1 MTTTGLTELEAVQA
15 VARHRNFRSAATQLG
30 LSRSALSHA
39 IAALES
45 RLGARLFHRTT
56 RSVTLPEAGERF
68 VADTAPALRD
78 IREAIGRLADHR
90 AEPSGTLRINA
101 SAGAARQIMAPIILE
116 FVRRHPRVTVD
127 IVTEGKLVDIVLE
140 GFDLGVRLAETVPRD
155 MISVPLGPPQ
165 RFAVVGSP
173 EYFATH
179 PTPLAPSDLAAHRCI
194 RSRLPGG
201 GIYRWEFERH
211 GELLEIDGA
220 GPLLLDDPLLMLEA
234 ARAGVGLA
242 YLTEW
247 NVADDLAAGRLVRVL
262 EDWTPAFPGLC
273 LYYPGRRHL
282 AAHHR
287 AFVDLVRET
296 ARNANPSPAGG
307 KTRRVSDA

>member
-1 MTTTGLTELEAVQA
+1 MMTTGLTELEAVQA
-15 VARHRNFRSAATQLG
+15 VARHRNFRSAATQIG
-30 LSRSALSHA
+30 ISRSALSHMV
-39 IAALES
+39 AALES

-56 RSVTLPEAGERF
+56 RSVTLTEAGERF

-78 IREAIGRLADHR
+78 IREAIGRLTDHQ

-101 SAGAARQIMAPIILE
+101 SSGAARQIMAPIILE
-116 FVRRHPRVTVD
+116 YVRRHPRVIID

-155 MISVPLGPPQ
+155 MIAVPLGPSQ

-173 EYFATH
+173 DYFATY
-179 PTPLAPSDLAAHRCI
+179 PTPLTPSDLAAHRCI

-201 GIYRWEFERH
+201 GIYRWEFERR
-211 GELLEIDGA
+211 GEFLELDGT

-262 EDWTPAFPGLC
+262 EDWTPPFPGLC

-296 ARNANPSPAGG
+296 ARNANLSPTHR
-307 KTRRVSDA
+307 KTRRASNA

>member
-1 MTTTGLTELEAVQA
+1 MMTTGLTELEAVQA
-15 VARHRNFRSAATQLG
+15 VARHRNFRSAATQIG
-30 LSRSALSHA
+30 ISRSALSHMV
-39 IAALES
+39 AALES

-56 RSVTLPEAGERF
+56 RSVTLTEAGERF
-68 VADTAPALRD
+68 VAETGPALRD
-78 IREAIGRLADHR
+78 IREAMERLTDHQ

-101 SAGAARQIMAPIILE
+101 SSGAARQIMAPIVLE
-116 FVRRHPRVTVD
+116 YVRRHPLVTVD

-140 GFDLGVRLAETVPRD
+140 GFDLGVRLAETVPQD
-155 MISVPLGPPQ
+155 MIAVPLGPPQ

-173 EYFATH
+173 AYFARR
-179 PTPLAPSDLAAHRCI
+179 PKPLVPGDLAAHACI

-201 GIYRWEFERH
+201 GIYRWEFEHR
-211 GELLEIDGA
+211 GEQVEIDGR
-220 GPLLLDDPLLMLEA
+220 GPLILDDPMLMIEA

-247 NVADDLAAGRLVRVL
+247 NAADDLAAGRLVRVL
-262 EDWTPAFPGLC
+262 EDWTPPFPGLC

-287 AFVDLVRET
+287 SFVDLVREA
-296 ARNANPSPAGG
+296 ARQAKGA
-307 KTRRVSDA
+307 T

>member
-1 MTTTGLTELEAVQA
+1 MVAV
-15 VARHRNFRSAATQLG
+15 
-30 LSRSALSHA
+30 
-39 IAALES
+39 LES

-56 RSVTLPEAGERF
+56 RSVTLTEAGERF
-68 VADTAPALRD
+68 VAETGPALRD
-78 IREAIGRLADHR
+78 IREAMERLTDHQ
-90 AEPSGTLRINA
+90 AEPPGTLRINA
-101 SAGAARQIMAPIILE
+101 SSGAARQIMAPIVLAY
-116 FVRRHPRVTVD
+116 VRRYPRVTVD

-155 MISVPLGPPQ
+155 MIAVPLGPAQ

-173 EYFATH
+173 AYFARH
-179 PTPLAPSDLAAHRCI
+179 PKPLVPGDLATHACI
-194 RSRLPGG
+194 RSRMPGG
-201 GIYRWEFERH
+201 GIYRWEFEHR
-211 GELLEIDGA
+211 GEQVEVDGT
-220 GPLLLDDPLLMLEA
+220 GPLILDDPLLMIEA

-247 NVADDLAAGRLVRVL
+247 NAAGDLAEGRLVRVL
-262 EDWTPAFPGLC
+262 EDWTPPFPGLC

-296 ARNANPSPAGG
+296 ARKAKDG
-307 KTRRVSDA
+307 T